1 MTIQISNAERLA
13 MEAMATVLEPPPA
26 IDYLA
31 WAVENISFSARE
43 SEKKGPYNRALFPY
57 FDEVLAALSPEDP
70 CRIVTLAK
78 SAQLGGTVVAN
89 VFCGGSLA
97 MDPGDFLYVHPTEE
111 NGRRWSKMKF
121 APMLK
126 STTALSSVFSSRAR
140 DGADSV
146 MYKERADGRGAIQIS
161 GANSPASLSQVSM
174 RRQVQDDLAKWEM
187 NSAGDPETQ
196 ADSRSEGY
204 DFAKIF
210 KVSTPMVMPG
220 CRITKNFDAGSQ
232 EHPYVPCPHCQHMQV
247 LEWENMLAALDEA
260 RPDKACFT
268 CISCGCVIEEH
279 HRRGML
285 AGMEWRAHNPS
296 MRRYHRS
303 FWIWSAY
310 SVLQNW
316 ERIARRWLA
325 AKGDPASEQT
335 FLNDTV
341 GKAYRAAGEA
351 PPWEALRDRA
361 AQSKYTI
368 GTVPAGGLVLF
379 MGLDCQKDRVEWQ
392 VVSFGRDFRR
402 FVVDRGVIPGHISE
416 PRTHALL
423 DGLLEQTWPN
433 SHGRRLGLDLAG
445 IDGNAWTEDVWGF
458 VRRHPT
464 SRIIMLRGANT
475 DQAPLLARV
484 AKERNRA
491 GKLLS
496 YSRRFYT
503 FGTSVLKMALYRN
516 VAKLDPLEPGF
527 VAFPTGLDDDYFRQ
541 LTAERRVP
549 KKNRAGFVSYVWEK
563 DPAQA
568 NEMLDTHLQ
577 AEAAAIK
584 WGVRGLPDA
593 IWARLEGERE
603 CPPDEQQLDLED
615 MMGREAVTPPAAKI
629 ASAEREARKQK
640 WANRR

>member
-1 MTIQISNAERLA
+1 MTIQLANAESLA
-13 MEAMATVLEPPPA
+13 MQAMAEVLEPPPSV
-26 IDYLA
+26 DYLRF
-31 WAVENISFSARE
+31 AVENVSFSARE

-57 FDEVLAALSPEDP
+57 FDEVLHALSPDDP
-70 CRIVTLAK
+70 CRVVTLAK

-121 APMLK
+121 SPMLK
-126 STTALSSVFSSRAR
+126 STAVLAKAFAAKSR

-146 MYKERADGRGAIQIS
+146 MYKERVDGRGAIQIS

-204 DFAKIF
+204 DFAKIL
-210 KVSTPMVMPG
+210 KVSTPLVMPG
-220 CRITKNFDAGSQ
+220 CRITRNFDAGSQ
-232 EHPYVPCPHCQHMQV
+232 ELPYVPCPHCQHMQV

-260 RPDKACFT
+260 KPEKACFT
-268 CISCGCVIEEH
+268 CIDCGVMIEEH
-279 HRRGML
+279 HRRGMNARL
-285 AGMEWRAHNPS
+285 EWRAQNPA
-296 MRRYHRS
+296 MKRYHRS

-316 ERIARRWLA
+316 ERIARRWIA

-341 GKAYRAAGEA
+341 GKAYRTAGES
-351 PPWEALRDRA
+351 PPWETLRDRA
-361 AQSKYTI
+361 AASSYNI
-368 GTVPAGGLVLF
+368 GTVPPGGLALF

-392 VVSFGRDFRR
+392 VVAFGREFKR
-402 FVVDRGVIPGHISE
+402 FVIDCGVVPGHVSE
-416 PRTHALL
+416 PRTQTLLDALL
-423 DGLLEQTWPN
+423 SQTWPN
-433 SHGRRLGLDLAG
+433 SFGQKLGIDLAG
-445 IDGNAWTEDVWGF
+445 IDGNAWTEDVWSF
-458 VRRHPT
+458 VKRHPT
-464 SRIIMLRGANT
+464 SRIVMLRGANT

-516 VAKLDPLEPGF
+516 VAKTDPLEPGH
-527 VAFPTGLDDDYFRQ
+527 VAFAKGLSDDYFRQ

-549 KKNRAGFVSYVWEK
+549 KRGRTGFVSYVWEK

-584 WGVRGLPDA
+584 WGVRGLPDLV
-593 IWARLEGERE
+593 WAKLEGERE
-603 CPPDEQQLDLED
+603 TAPPEQQLDLED
-615 MMGREAVTPPAAKI
+615 VMSAPQAVKPETEQSSGKI
-629 ASAEREARKQK
+629 ARSD
-640 WANRR
+640 WWND

>member
-1 MTIQISNAERLA
+1 
-13 MEAMATVLEPPPA
+13 VLH
-26 IDYLA
+26 
-31 WAVENISFSARE
+31 
-43 SEKKGPYNRALFPY
+43 
-57 FDEVLAALSPEDP
+57 ALSPDDP
-70 CRIVTLAK
+70 CRVVTLAK

-121 APMLK
+121 SPMLK
-126 STTALSSVFSSRAR
+126 STAVLAKAFAAKSR

-146 MYKERADGRGAIQIS
+146 MYKERVDGRGAIQIS

-204 DFAKIF
+204 DFAKIL
-210 KVSTPMVMPG
+210 KVSTPLVMPG
-220 CRITKNFDAGSQ
+220 CRITRNFDAGSQ
-232 EHPYVPCPHCQHMQV
+232 ELPYVPCPHCEHMQV

-260 RPDKACFT
+260 KPEKACFT
-268 CISCGCVIEEH
+268 CIDCGGVIEEH
-279 HRRGML
+279 HRRGMNAKL
-285 AGMEWRAHNPS
+285 EWRAQNPA
-296 MRRYHRS
+296 MKRYHRS

-341 GKAYRAAGEA
+341 GKAYRTAGES
-351 PPWEALRDRA
+351 PPWETLRDRA
-361 AQSKYTI
+361 AESPYKI
-368 GTVPAGGLVLF
+368 GTIPHGFLAVF

-392 VVSFGRDFRR
+392 VVAFGRDFCRAVIDCG
-402 FVVDRGVIPGHISE
+402 VVPGHISE
-416 PRTHALL
+416 PRTQALL
-423 DGLLEQTWPN
+423 DALLEQTWPN
-433 SHGRRLGLDLAG
+433 SFGQKLGIDLAG
-445 IDGNAWTEDVWGF
+445 IDGNAWTEDVWSF
-458 VRRHPT
+458 VKRHPT
-464 SRIIMLRGANT
+464 SRVVMLRGANT

-516 VAKLDPLEPGF
+516 VAKTDPLEAGY
-527 VAFPTGLDDDYFRQ
+527 VAFPKGLSDDYFRQ

-549 KKNRAGFVSYVWEK
+549 KRGKTGFVSYVWAK

-603 CPPDEQQLDLED
+603 TPPPEQQLDLED
-615 MMGREAVTPPAAKI
+615 IMAAPKAVKPETTEQSGGKI
-629 ASAEREARKQK
+629 ARSD
-640 WANRR
+640 WWND